1 MDLYELTMGC
11 GFFKAG
17 KADEQAF
24 FYHSFRRYPFKG
36 GYAIASGMAHLAR
49 VIEDFHFSQE
59 DIDYLAELKGVNGK
73 PLFYAEFIDYLANL
87 KLSLDI
93 NSVREGSVVFPGEPM
108 VCVRGSIIE
117 CQLIETL
124 LCNIVNFETLIATKS
139 KRVCLE
145 AKARPVM
152 EFGLRR
158 AQGPAG
164 GKWASRAAFVGGC
177 ASTSNVAA
185 GQEFNIPVAGTHA
198 HSWVMSF
205 DNELTAFRK
214 YAEYFPDNTVLLV
227 DTYNIKQ
234 GIANAI
240 TVGLELKAEGH
251 NLIGVRIDSG
261 DLDYWSE
268 YARKELD
275 KAGLTD
281 ADVVLSN
288 DLDEYLIAALLD
300 EGAPVASFGVGTK
313 LACAYGQPSLGGVY
327 KLSALKKTVDS
338 DWEGYIKLSES
349 KKKRTIPGLL
359 ALRRYF
365 DESGKYMGDMIYD
378 SKKAPGDQQVIVDP
392 MDSVRHKDL
401 SAFDYADI
409 LEPLV
414 VDGKSVIDIG
424 PDAAKL
430 AKLHAAESLSHL
442 DSRNVRIANPHTY
455 PVGIEQGLFVYRDSL
470 IRAHR

>member
-1 MDLYELTMGC
+1 MTLNESMLVDLYELTMGC

-17 KADEQAF
+17 KVDDQAF
-24 FYHSFRRYPFKG
+24 FYYSFRQYPFNS
-36 GYAIASGMAHLAR
+36 GYAIASGMFHLAR
-49 VIEDFHFSQE
+49 AIEDFHFSQA
-59 DIDYLAELKGVNGK
+59 DIDYLTGLKGAKGE
-73 PLFYAEFIDYLANL
+73 PLFDLEFIDFLANL
-87 KLSLDI
+87 ELSLDI
-93 NSVREGSVVFPGEPM
+93 HSVREGSVVFPGEPL
-108 VCVRGSIIE
+108 VCVKGPIVE

-124 LCNIVNFETLIATKS
+124 LCNIVNFETLIATKA

-145 AKARPVM
+145 AKGKPVM

-164 GKWASRAAFVGGC
+164 GQWASRAAFVGGC

-185 GQEFNIPVAGTHA
+185 GQVFNIPVAGTHA

-205 DNELTAFRK
+205 DDELTAFRK

-240 TVGLELKAEGH
+240 TVGLELKAAGH
-251 NLIGVRIDSG
+251 KLIGVRIDSG

-275 KAGLTD
+275 KAGLND
-281 ADVVLSN
+281 AGVVLSN
-288 DLDEYLIAALLD
+288 DLDEHLIAALLD
-300 EGAPVASFGVGTK
+300 EGTPVASFGVGTK
-313 LACAYGQPSLGGVY
+313 LACAYDQPSLGGVY
-327 KLSALKKTVDS
+327 KLSALKAVGAC
-338 DWEGYIKLSES
+338 DWEGYMKLSES
-349 KKKRTIPGLL
+349 KVKRTIPGLL
-359 ALRRYF
+359 GLRRYF

-378 SKKAPGDQQVIVDP
+378 SKNEPGSEQVIVDP

-401 SAFDYADI
+401 SVFDYVEI

-414 VDGKSVIDIG
+414 IGGKS
-424 PDAAKL
+424 A
-430 AKLHAAESLSHL
+430 
-442 DSRNVRIANPHTY
+442 
-455 PVGIEQGLFVYRDSL
+455 
-470 IRAHR
+470 